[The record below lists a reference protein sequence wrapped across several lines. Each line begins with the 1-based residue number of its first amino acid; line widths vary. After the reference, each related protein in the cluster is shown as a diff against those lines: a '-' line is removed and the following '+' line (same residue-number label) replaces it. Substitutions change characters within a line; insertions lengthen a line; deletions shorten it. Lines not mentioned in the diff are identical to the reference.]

1 MKCNFFLR
9 PQSVVDKLVMVIQRY
24 VVKVAIKA
32 YNVALKEKQQL
43 FYSIKKITKS
53 EFLTSFLVYTIFVSN
68 WYGIKKIIVPI
79 NGETGVSP
87 ENNCY

>member
-32 YNVALKEKQQL
+32 YNVALKEKKTIFL
-43 FYSIKKITKS
+43 FNKKITKS
-53 EFLTSFLVYTIFVSN
+53 EFLTSILVYAIFVSN
-68 WYGIKKIIVPI
+68 WYGIKKIIMPI
-79 NGETGVSP
+79 NGETGVST
-87 ENNCY
+87 ESNCY